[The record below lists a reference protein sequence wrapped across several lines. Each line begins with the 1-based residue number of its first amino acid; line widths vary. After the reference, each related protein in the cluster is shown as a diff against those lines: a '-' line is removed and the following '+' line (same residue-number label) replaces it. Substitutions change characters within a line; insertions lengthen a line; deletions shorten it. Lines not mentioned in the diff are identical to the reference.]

1 MGVRLGSLYTVNLS
15 IVVTYGSETNNIKLT
30 LIKIKHGIIKVIIN
44 GNVNNLVLII
54 VRPKEIVVSD
64 KVEQNW

>member
-15 IVVTYGSETNNIKLT
+15 IVVTYESETNNIKLT

-54 VRPKEIVVSD
+54 VRPEEIVVSD